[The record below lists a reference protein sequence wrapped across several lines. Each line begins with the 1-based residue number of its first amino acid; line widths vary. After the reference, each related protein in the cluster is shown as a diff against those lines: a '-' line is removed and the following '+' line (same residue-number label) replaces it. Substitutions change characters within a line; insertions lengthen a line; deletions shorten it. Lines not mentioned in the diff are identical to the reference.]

1 MNNIPQKSESDYIK
15 TSVDPKTGKI
25 ITNASGPNAAQNHK
39 KAFWRSV
46 LGGIAIM
53 AVGAS
58 LGILLYRDKEKA
70 DTKSTITKDNNK
82 TDNKIRKNHE
92 AAKDA
97 INVDTAKTQND
108 IELHHE
114 RTANNIDFDNARTD
128 NLLRLEEAR
137 SEREQSKTIEFQQRC
152 MDRLKEKRLT
162 TEELVNRKTQLSRI
176 HPSKQEQLTFNP
188 AHPYA
193 KGGFLSFYDYFNSTR
208 GWSMPNLPPLL
219 STVIDEH
226 FPYGFNVPAFF
237 TCLSVLGAYCF
248 SSLRADFHGATQTP
262 TIFVIIEGSS
272 GSGKGVFNRLYNM
285 LAERFIE
292 HDNKWLNIQ
301 NRSANY
307 KIIQTLSVKITRAKY
322 AERQYGN
329 QDVFTFMFCAE
340 IDSVKKLFRENGLG
354 DDFIRLDFDNGLF
367 ESDNC
372 RKDVQHGYRPIYNNF
387 VFTGTPQ
394 TIASFIEGKVE
405 NGDAPRIIWADIPEA
420 EFDDSRFTMPDD
432 DTKKTILDE
441 LDRLQEQ
448 YSYRR
453 NEDGNEFRC
462 PDTHMNLTYVQIALD
477 EWSSKQKSM
486 YEKDCQKARPEQYR
500 RISTIAF
507 RCAMVLH
514 ALWGFPQDEET
525 RQKVVVLTQYIADY
539 VMERYIYKF
548 GHFHNAKEQPHQVVS
563 KRGVYK
569 EIPENVIAD
578 WVMRNRV
585 IGSDGKPVEGYG
597 TFAREWNTAHPGL
610 HIAKDTVKRRM
621 AAYRNNHPD
630 E

>member
-1 MNNIPQKSESDYIK
+1 MNNIPQKSELDHIE

-25 ITNASGPNAAQNHK
+25 STNASGPNAAQNHK

-58 LGILLYRDKEKA
+58 LGILLYRDKKKA

-97 INVDTAKTQND
+97 INVNTAKTQND

-114 RTANNIDFDNARTD
+114 RTADNIDFDNAHTD

-137 SEREQSKTIEFQQRC
+137 SEREQTKTIEIQQRC
-152 MDRLKEKRLT
+152 MDRLKEQRLK
-162 TEELVNRKTQLSRI
+162 TEELVHRKNQLSRI
-176 HPSKQEQLTFNP
+176 HPPKQDKLTFNP
-188 AHPYA
+188 THPYA
-193 KGGFLSFYDYFNSTR
+193 KDQAQAFYDWFTVRY
-208 GWSMPNLPPLL
+208 GVIQVLPPLL
-219 STVIDEH
+219 DTVICGV
-226 FPYGFNVPAFF
+226 PYGFDIPALF

-301 NRSANY
+301 NRFEIY

-340 IDSVKKLFRENGLG
+340 IDSVKNLFRENGLG

-372 RKDVQHGYRPIYNNF
+372 RKDVQHGYRSIYNNF

-405 NGDAPRIIWADIPEA
+405 NGDAPRIIWSDIPEA
-420 EFDDSRFTMPDD
+420 EFDNSSFTMPDD
-432 DTKKTILDE
+432 KKKNAVLDE
-441 LDRLQEQ
+441 LDRFQEQ

-453 NEDGNEFRC
+453 NGVDNEFRC
-462 PDTHMNLTYVQIALD
+462 PDTHMNLNYVQIALD

-548 GHFHNAKEQPHQVVS
+548 GHFHNAKDQPRQVVS

-597 TFAREWNTAHPGL
+597 TFAREWCEAHPDY
-610 HIAKDTVKRRM
+610 IITRDTVKRRM
-621 AAYRNNHPD
+621 MDYRKRHPD
-630 E
+630 A

>member
-1 MNNIPQKSESDYIK
+1 MKNKPQRRKSDYIE
-15 TSVDPKTGKI
+15 TSVDPRTGI
-25 ITNASGPNAAQNHK
+25 IRTHTSGPSAAKNHK
-39 KAFWRSV
+39 TVFWRNV
-46 LGGIAIM
+46 IGGIVLLV
-53 AVGAS
+53 VGTGLGLVVSIRKKKEDSKAS
-58 LGILLYRDKEKA
+58 KDI
-70 DTKSTITKDNNK
+70 DNNK
-82 TDNKIRKNHE
+82 TNNEIRKNYE
-92 AAKDA
+92 AAADA
-97 INVDTAKTQND
+97 VKVDTVKTQND
-108 IELHHE
+108 IEQHHE
-114 RTANNIDFDNARTD
+114 KTADNIEFDNAHTD
-128 NLLRLEEAR
+128 NLLRIEEAR
-137 SEREQSKTIEFQQRC
+137 REREQAKTTEAQRRSKDKLKEQ
-152 MDRLKEKRLT
+152 RLK

-208 GWSMPNLPPLL
+208 GRSMPDLPPLL

-226 FPYGFNVPAFF
+226 FPYGFDVPAFF

-301 NRSANY
+301 NRFAVY

-329 QDVFTFMFCAE
+329 QDVFTFMFCVE
-340 IDSVKKLFRENGLG
+340 IDSVRNLFRENGLG

-405 NGDAPRIIWADIPEA
+405 SGDAPRIIWTDIPEA

-477 EWSSKQKSM
+477 EWSSKQKSL

-525 RQKVVVLTQYIADY
+525 RQKVVALTQYIADY
-539 VMERYIYKF
+539 VMERYVYKF
-548 GHFHNAKEQPHQVVS
+548 GHFHNAKEKPCKVARN
-563 KRGVYK
+563 RGVYK
-569 EIPENVIAD
+569 EIPESVIAD
-578 WVMRNRV
+578 WVMRNKA
-585 IGSDGKPVEGYG
+585 IGDDGKPVEGYG

-621 AAYRNNHPD
+621 VAYRNNHPD

>member
-1 MNNIPQKSESDYIK
+1 MSNIPQKRNPNHIETYF
-15 TSVDPKTGKI
+15 DPKTGKQRTI
-25 ITNASGPNAAQNHK
+25 ASGPDAAQNHRE
-39 KAFWRSV
+39 ASRRATTYGIITVAVCTV
-46 LGGIAIM
+46 LAYF
-53 AVGAS
+53 
-58 LGILLYRDKEKA
+58 LYRGMKKE
-70 DTKSTITKDNNK
+70 DTKDTKDIDNNK
-82 TDNKIRKNHE
+82 TNNEIRKSHE
-92 AAKDA
+92 AAADA
-97 INVDTAKTQND
+97 AKVDTVKTNND
-108 IELHHE
+108 IEQHHE
-114 RTANNIDFDNARTD
+114 KTADDIEFDNAHTE
-128 NLLRLEEAR
+128 NLLRIEEAR
-137 SEREQSKTIEFQQRC
+137 CEREQAKTIEVQQRC
-152 MDRLKEKRLT
+152 KDRLKEQRLR
-162 TEELVNRKTQLSRI
+162 TEELVLRKTQLSRI
-176 HPSKQEQLTFNP
+176 HPPKPVKLTFNP
-188 AHPYA
+188 VHPYA

-208 GWSMPNLPPLL
+208 GWSMPDLPPLL

-226 FPYGFNVPAFF
+226 FPYGFDVPALF

-285 LAERFIE
+285 LAERFIK

-301 NRSANY
+301 NRSAIY

-340 IDSVKKLFRENGLG
+340 IDSVKNLFRENGLG

-486 YEKDCQKARPEQYR
+486 YEKDCHKARPEQYR

-548 GHFHNAKEQPHQVVS
+548 GHFHNAKEQPRQVVS

-569 EIPENVIAD
+569 KIPENVIAD

-597 TFAREWNTAHPGL
+597 TFAREWCEAHPDY
-610 HIAKDTVKRRM
+610 IITRDTVKRRM
-621 AAYRNNHPD
+621 MDYRKRHPD
-630 E
+630 A